1 MTTKETKIIV
11 DASLPVFMLAF
22 QEAVLDGWVLDG
34 GEDNPQVGYY
44 GYLYEASLVQK
55 TEAQPA
61 PEATKQRGRPKT
73 SLEPKTEAEAPSV
86 LLS

>member
-1 MTTKETKIIV
+1 MTQETKTIV

-22 QEAVLDGWVLDG
+22 QEAVQDGWVLAG

-55 TEAQPA
+55 VEVQPTT
-61 PEATKQRGRPKT
+61 EATKQRGRPKT
-73 SLEPKTEAEAPSV
+73 PSEPKTEAEAPSV